1 MGFTRRNTPD
11 KSASIL
17 VYGFNYY
24 GTPRMVDFRMGCSS
38 CASDRGLQNTIQHA
52 ANFLGKTKRNGTAA
66 ASLVGVWIIQWILT
80 LPRVEP
86 PDDFVHAAVQQ
97 ICRAVP
103 EWPALGDTTD
113 QFLLKRAIATKQ
125 DLLQM

>member
-38 CASDRGLQNTIQHA
+38 CASDRGPEDCKIQYSMLQTFWERQKEMV
-52 ANFLGKTKRNGTAA
+52 L
-66 ASLVGVWIIQWILT
+66 
-80 LPRVEP
+80 
-86 PDDFVHAAVQQ
+86 QQ
-97 ICRAVP
+97 LA
-103 EWPALGDTTD
+103 
-113 QFLLKRAIATKQ
+113 
-125 DLLQM
+125 